1 MERSIKKDTIIS
13 GLWFRGVIHLI
24 LILTLMFFVHGCGK
38 SDQKIK
44 IDTEYKA
51 VFLDNGQV
59 FFGKIEEIGPSYL
72 MLKDVFY
79 VQSEVVQQDK
89 DKKEVRNI
97 LVKRGSEWHGPDL
110 MYITT
115 RHVVVIEP
123 VSPSSR
129 VAQLIKEAK
138 AQKP

>member
-1 MERSIKKDTIIS
+1 MTA
-13 GLWFRGVIHLI
+13 LAL
-24 LILTLMFFVHGCGK
+24 LFVFSGCGK

-51 VFLDNGQV
+51 VFLDNGQI
-59 FFGKIEEIGPSYL
+59 FFGRIEEAGPSYL

-79 VQSEVVQQDK
+79 VQSQVVQQEK
-89 DKKEVRNI
+89 DKKEVRSI
-97 LVKRGSEWHGPDL
+97 LIKRGNEWHAPDL

-123 VSPSSR
+123 VGPNSR
-129 VAQLIKEAK
+129 VAQLIKEASVK
-138 AQKP
+138 K

>member
-1 MERSIKKDTIIS
+1 MTA
-13 GLWFRGVIHLI
+13 LAL
-24 LILTLMFFVHGCGK
+24 LFVFSGCGK

-59 FFGKIEEIGPSYL
+59 FFGRIEEVGPSYL

-79 VQSEVVQQDK
+79 VQSQVIQQEK
-89 DKKEVRNI
+89 DKKEVRSI
-97 LVKRGSEWHGPDL
+97 LIKRGSEWHAPDL

-123 VSPSSR
+123 VGPNSR
-129 VAQLIKEAK
+129 VAQLIKDAK
-138 AQKP
+138 AQKPAESK

>member
-1 MERSIKKDTIIS
+1 MERSIKKDMIIS
-13 GLWFRGVIHLI
+13 GSGFQRVLYLI
-24 LILTLMFFVHGCGK
+24 TILTLIFFVHGCGK

-59 FFGKIEEIGPSYL
+59 FFGMIEETGPSYL

-79 VQSEVVQQDK
+79 VQSQVVQQDK

-110 MYITT
+110 MYVTT

-138 AQKP
+138 AQK

>member
-1 MERSIKKDTIIS
+1 MTNSQLRLTRIVCFMIIS
-13 GLWFRGVIHLI
+13 VFLFLV
-24 LILTLMFFVHGCGK
+24 FGCAK

-59 FFGKIEEIGPSYL
+59 FFGKIEETGPSYL

-79 VQSEVVQQDK
+79 VQSQVVQEDK
-89 DKKEVRNI
+89 DKREVKNI

-123 VSPSSR
+123 VSPNSR

>member
-13 GLWFRGVIHLI
+13 GLWFREVLCLI
-24 LILTLMFFVHGCGK
+24 LILTLMFFIHGCGK

-44 IDTEYKA
+44 IGTEYKA

-59 FFGKIEEIGPSYL
+59 FFGMIEETGPSYL

-79 VQSEVVQQDK
+79 VQSQVVQEDK

-123 VSPSSR
+123 VSPNSR